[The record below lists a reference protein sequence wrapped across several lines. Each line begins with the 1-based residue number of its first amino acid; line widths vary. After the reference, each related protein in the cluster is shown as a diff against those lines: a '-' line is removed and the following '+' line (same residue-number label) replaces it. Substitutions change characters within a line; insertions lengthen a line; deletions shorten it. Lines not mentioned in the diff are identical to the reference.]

1 MQLDI
6 KKIREK
12 LNLTQA
18 ELAEKLGVTGK
29 TVSNWEVTG
38 RISTPMK
45 KKLMELANEGE
56 QRRDAVDHVGRLL
69 DIMEADRRTMDADRQ
84 FYQSELAHNR
94 QQIDRLISI
103 IEGRVVKKTEPSLA

>member
-1 MQLDI
+1 MNLDI
-6 KKIREK
+6 KKIREN
-12 LNLTQA
+12 LGLTQI
-18 ELAEKLGVTGK
+18 ELAKKLGVAGQ
-29 TVSNWEVTG
+29 TVSNWEKTG
-38 RISTPMK
+38 RIPTPMK
-45 KKLMELANEGE
+45 DKIMELANEGE